1 MTRNL
6 VKGAAMPTVSLAD
19 AKAHLSDLVAKAVA
33 GETVTI
39 TKHGKPVAQLT
50 AFDEPRRR
58 VELSDLRAISETVP
72 RQTGTAADFV
82 RAMRDDDRY

>member
-1 MTRNL
+1 
-6 VKGAAMPTVSLAD
+6 MPTVSLAD

-72 RQTGTAADFV
+72 RQTETAADFV